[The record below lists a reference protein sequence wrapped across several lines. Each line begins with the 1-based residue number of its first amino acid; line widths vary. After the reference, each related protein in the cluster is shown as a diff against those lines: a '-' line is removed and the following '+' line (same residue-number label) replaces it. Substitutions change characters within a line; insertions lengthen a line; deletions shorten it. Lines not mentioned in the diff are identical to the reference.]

1 MAGEQGGLL
10 AFLNTPEGQGLL
22 AGAFGGLAGA
32 RKGQPIN
39 SLGRAGMAG
48 LQGYSNAQDR
58 QQQQTQDAQRNKL
71 FDMQMRQHQ
80 ASLDQTKKAQEQ
92 AGVRQNYLGSMGK
105 VTSPKIGAEPNQFEP
120 MAWLARGGSVDEAKA
135 LAGARDWGAPEVA
148 RTVEIDDGKGGK
160 QTLQLDKM
168 GRPVGQG
175 LPGYIAPVQVNQG
188 NKISFVKPGA
198 GVSLPVGMSPS
209 ERDASARG
217 WAGVNIDRQRLTQGQ
232 QPKPEFK
239 DGQWVLPPTDMKP
252 GEARAVAGAS
262 GQGAKDANDALA
274 LIQQAR
280 DILPNA
286 TGSYG
291 GAAIDH
297 GARVFGVSTEG
308 AKAGAKLKAIA
319 GMLTSKMPKMSG
331 PQSDKDVVM
340 YREMA
345 GRVGDE
351 TLPISERFA
360 ALDAVEEI
368 QGRYASGQ
376 GGKPPPKIDPAR
388 SPTGLRFMGFE

>member
-32 RKGQPIN
+32 RRGQPLN
-39 SLGRAGMAG
+39 SIGRAGMAG
-48 LQGYSNAQDR
+48 LAGYTNAQD
-58 QQQQTQDAQRNKL
+58 QEQKLTQDAQRTKL
-71 FDMQMRQHQ
+71 FDAQMQGYQADVATKQNALQQQQARQ
-80 ASLDQTKKAQEQ
+80 S
-92 AGVRQNYLGSMGK
+92 YLGSVGQ
-105 VTSPKIGAEPNQFEP
+105 VTSPKIDAAPNQFNP
-120 MAWLARGGSVDEAKA
+120 MAWLGMGGSVDEARA
-135 LAGARDWGAPEVA
+135 LAGSKDWGAPEVA
-148 RTVEIDDGKGGK
+148 RTVEVDDGQGGK
-160 QTLQLDKM
+160 QTMQLDKM
-168 GRPVGQG
+168 GRPVGQA
-175 LPGYIAPVQVNQG
+175 LPGYVAPVQVNQG

-217 WAGVNIDRQRLTQGQ
+217 WAGVGIDRQRLTQSQ

-239 DGQWVLPPTDMKP
+239 DGQWVLAPADLKP
-252 GEARAVAGAS
+252 GESRAVAGAS

-274 LIQQAR
+274 LIKQAR
-280 DILPNA
+280 EILPDA

-297 GARVFGVSTEG
+297 GARFFGMSTDG

-351 TLPISERFA
+351 TLPISERVA

-376 GGKPPPKIDPAR
+376 GGKPPVRIEPAR